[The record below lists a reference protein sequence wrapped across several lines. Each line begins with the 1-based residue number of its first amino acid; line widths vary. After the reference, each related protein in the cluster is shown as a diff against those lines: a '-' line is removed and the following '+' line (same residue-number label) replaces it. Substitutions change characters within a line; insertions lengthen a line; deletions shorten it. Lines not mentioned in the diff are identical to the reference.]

1 MRVWLFITIALLAV
15 ACGVAGCEGSLLIP
29 RQKVATV
36 IETQINSPT
45 PINVYFPR
53 RGDEADKVLIALCI
67 KAASN
72 LDIAIYSLTD
82 PNIVGAI
89 KDAKAR
95 GVSVRVIS
103 DDGQSSGAS
112 GKAAINNLLGVGI
125 PVKINSH
132 SGLMH
137 LKMTIVDGLIA
148 TTGSYNYSAAARDHN
163 DEMLVV
169 ISDVTFV
176 KECQKE
182 FDRLWNS
189 PVGFINATTSY

>member
-1 MRVWLFITIALLAV
+1 MKVWQFITIGLLAI
-15 ACGVAGCEGSLLIP
+15 ACGVTACEGSILIP
-29 RQKVATV
+29 SQKITTFV
-36 IETQINSPT
+36 ETQVNSVT
-45 PINVYFPR
+45 PIDIYFPR
-53 RGDEADKVLIALCI
+53 RGDEADKVLVSLCN

-82 PNIVGAI
+82 TNIVGAI
-89 KDAKAR
+89 KAAKAR
-95 GVSVRVIS
+95 GVIVRVIS
-103 DDGQSSGAS
+103 DDTQSSGPS
-112 GKAAINNLLGVGI
+112 GKAAINNLLGVDI

-148 TTGSYNYSAAARDHN
+148 TTGSYNYSAAARDKN

-169 ISDVTFV
+169 ISDPTFV

-189 PVGFINATTSY
+189 STGFVNATMSY